1 MKFQIDPYVEMK
13 QAPNETW
20 EATTTMQLKLKLVGL
35 LRNSSLA
42 SFYLKIAIFDEAT
55 NNVYSTSATRWQT
68 KNCLKKHTQPRLS
81 YQI

>member
-1 MKFQIDPYVEMK
+1 MNSQIDPYVEMK

-20 EATTTMQLKLKLVGL
+20 EATPTMQLKLKLDGL

-55 NNVYSTSATRWQT
+55 KNVYSTSATGWQNK
-68 KNCLKKHTQPRLS
+68 KNCLKA
-81 YQI
+81 